1 MGCVVFV
8 VSSLAS
14 RMALFPMRLLHV
26 SLDAMVHIVHASGA
40 DPARESLC
48 V

>member
-14 RMALFPMRLLHV
+14 RVALFPMRLLHV
-26 SLDAMVHIVHASGA
+26 SLGATVHVVLAFGA